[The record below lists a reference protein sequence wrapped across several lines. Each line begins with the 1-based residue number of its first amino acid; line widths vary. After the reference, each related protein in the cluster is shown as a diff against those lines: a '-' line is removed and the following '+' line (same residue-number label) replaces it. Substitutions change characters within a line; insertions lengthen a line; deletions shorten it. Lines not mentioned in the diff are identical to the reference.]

1 MGEKDK
7 LFWESRL
14 TRQNFLESGLKTFS
28 KRSRSNLTGV
38 KASPLLTLHLTG
50 KGGGGGG
57 TTGTTKNKV
66 KLDLNL
72 GKPDLQY
79 LPSTIQFPLKKTA
92 PCLIVNRHLKPSG
105 VQVYM
110 YDEVGSVR
118 MVFRRK

>member
-14 TRQNFLESGLKTFS
+14 TRQNFLESELKTFS

-57 TTGTTKNKV
+57 GTTGATKNKV

-72 GKPDLQY
+72 ETGF
-79 LPSTIQFPLKKTA
+79 TIPPFNHP
-92 PCLIVNRHLKPSG
+92 V
-105 VQVYM
+105 
-110 YDEVGSVR
+110 SVEKDCALSYR
-118 MVFRRK
+118 